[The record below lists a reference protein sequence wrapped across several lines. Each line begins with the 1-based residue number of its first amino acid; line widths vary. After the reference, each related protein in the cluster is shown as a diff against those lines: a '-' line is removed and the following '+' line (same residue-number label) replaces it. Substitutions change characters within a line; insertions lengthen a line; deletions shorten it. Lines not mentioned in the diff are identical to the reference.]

1 MSNSTSNKGGSG
13 RHCSF
18 CNRNERQ
25 VEFLIPSPT
34 GAYIC
39 NFCVDACNELIS
51 EVESYDAPQNEGL
64 SWEELPRP
72 IQIKEALDKYVI
84 GRIPMTEQPS
94 FLSKSNKVIR
104 NFLLMIRCA
113 RNGADFLKIAEQF
126 FGLSPV
132 NDVFHKNLPDKNS
145 AKKYLEALR
154 GCFSINRS

>member
-51 EVESYDAPQNEGL
+51 EVENYDAPQSEGL

-84 GRIPMTEQPS
+84 GQDAAKVALSVAVYNHYKRILSAPQPQ
-94 FLSKSNKVIR
+94 SKKKRSENSTKQDATFGI
-104 NFLLMIRCA
+104 
-113 RNGADFLKIAEQF
+113 KIAILQK
-126 FGLSPV
+126 L
-132 NDVFHKNLPDKNS
+132 
-145 AKKYLEALR
+145 A
-154 GCFSINRS
+154 